1 MGHDGRATTQGAYSS
16 ELTRNEK
23 LPATEVLAIELS
35 NPAAIVEPTPVT
47 AERAGKL
54 VVEEEVAFGH
64 VGWDASKPS

>member
-1 MGHDGRATTQGAYSS
+1 MGHDGRATTQGAS

-23 LPATEVLAIELS
+23 LPPTEGPAIEFS
-35 NPAAIVEPTPVT
+35 NPAATVEPTPVT

>member
-16 ELTRNEK
+16 ELTRSEK
-23 LPATEVLAIELS
+23 LPATEVPAIELS
-35 NPAAIVEPTPVT
+35 NPAAIVEPTPVI